1 MPIRTRL
8 ILWYSGLLAIIVIVF
23 SGAVYSVM
31 SWTLVN
37 AVDSTLDETAGQVIK
52 NSRVQRIG
60 EFGGPDNMVILL
72 PRLDIF
78 RASGVGVQ
86 VWDTRSD
93 SPSLAAASTNISD
106 FPYPLDADALGLDS
120 GSVYSNAVIN
130 GQPVRVLTRPM
141 VGVELMGESRAFAN
155 VQAVASLVTVI
166 QARERLLVV
175 MLVSGGL
182 GILGS
187 VMLGMWL
194 SRQALQ
200 PINRITEAAAR
211 IATTDDLSTRLV
223 WNGPRDELGRL
234 ASVFNQMMDRLE
246 HLFSVQRRFVA
257 DVSHELRT
265 PLTAIRGNLD
275 LVRRYGADAMSL
287 EAVESEVERMSR
299 MVNDL
304 LLLARADYGGLTLE
318 MEPVDLDA
326 LLIEVHKQARLLSK
340 DRSLSVIVDEIA
352 PVRVN
357 GNPDRLKQLV
367 LNLVHNAIKFTPD
380 GGTVGLALRQR
391 GTEAVIVV
399 RDTGIGISP
408 EDQARIF
415 DRFYQADTSRKHA
428 DGDGS
433 GLGLS
438 IARWI
443 AEAHG
448 GAITVESALGRG
460 SVFTIA
466 LPALGNRPTNGPGSE
481 HPTHTASKPPAH
493 LTAALT

>member
-8 ILWYSGLLAIIVIVF
+8 ILWYSGLLAVIIVVF
-23 SGAVYSVM
+23 SAAVYSVM

-37 AVDSTLDETAGQVIK
+37 AVDSTLDETVEQVIR

-60 EFGGPDNMVILL
+60 EFGGPDNMLILL

-86 VWDTRSD
+86 VWDTRHAE
-93 SPSLAAASTNISD
+93 PALAAASTNIAD
-106 FPYPLDADALGLDS
+106 YVDPLDASALGLS
-120 GSVYSNAVIN
+120 EGRVYTNAIIN

-141 VGVELMGESRAFAN
+141 VGVELMGDARAFAN
-155 VQAVASLVTVI
+155 VQAVASLTTVI

-175 MLVSGGL
+175 MLTSGAV

-187 VMLGMWL
+187 VMLGLWL

-200 PINRITEAAAR
+200 PINRITAAAAR
-211 IATTDDLSTRLV
+211 IAATDDLSTRLA
-223 WNGPRDELGRL
+223 WDGPRDELGRL

-287 EAVESEVERMSR
+287 EAIEGEVERMSR

-304 LLLARADYGGLTLE
+304 LLLVRADYGGLTLD
-318 MEPVDLDA
+318 MEPVDLDT
-326 LLIEVHKQARLLSK
+326 LLLEVHQQARLLSK
-340 DRSLSVIVDEIA
+340 SRHLTVVVDDIA
-352 PVRVN
+352 PVRVS
-357 GNPDRLKQLV
+357 GSADRLKQLL
-367 LNLVHNAIKFTPD
+367 LNLVQNAIKFTPD
-380 GGTVGLALRQR
+380 GGTITLTLRQR
-391 GTEAVIVV
+391 GPEALIAV
-399 RDTGIGISP
+399 RDTGIGIAP
-408 EDQARIF
+408 EDQKHIF
-415 DRFYQADTSRKHA
+415 DRFYQTDTSRQYT
-428 DGDGS
+428 DGGGA

-443 AEAHG
+443 VEAHG
-448 GAITVESALGRG
+448 GTIAVESAPEAG
-460 SVFTIA
+460 SVFTVT
-466 LPALGNRPTNGPGSE
+466 LPALGDGPAAPGPGGGRRARAAGGP
-481 HPTHTASKPPAH
+481 PTH
-493 LTAALT
+493 AAIAG

>member
-1 MPIRTRL
+1 MPFRTRL
-8 ILWYSGLLAIIVIVF
+8 ILWYSGLLTIIVIVF
-23 SGAVYSVM
+23 SAVVYSVM
-31 SWTLVN
+31 SWTLIT
-37 AVDSTLDETAGQVIK
+37 AVDNTLNETVDQVIK

-60 EFGGPDNMVILL
+60 QFGSPDNIVILL
-72 PRLDIF
+72 PRLDLF

-86 VWDTRSD
+86 VWDTRS
-93 SPSLAAASTNISD
+93 SEPALAATSTNISD
-106 FPYPLDADALGLDS
+106 FTKPLDPKALGLEN
-120 GSVYSNAVIN
+120 GSVYRNAVIN

-141 VGVELMGESRAFAN
+141 VGVELMGEPRAFAN
-155 VQAVASLVTVI
+155 VQAAASLATVI

-175 MLVSGGL
+175 MLAAGTVGV
-182 GILGS
+182 LGS
-187 VMLGMWL
+187 VMLGLWL
-194 SRQALQ
+194 SRQVLQ
-200 PINRITEAAAR
+200 PVSRITDAAAR
-211 IATTDDLSTRLV
+211 IAATDDLSTRLV

-234 ASVFNQMMDRLE
+234 AAVFNQMMDRLE

-287 EAVESEVERMSR
+287 EAIESEVERMSR

-304 LLLARADYGGLTLE
+304 LLLARADYGGLTLD

-326 LLIEVHKQARLLSK
+326 LLLEVYKQARLLSK
-340 DRSLSVIVDEIA
+340 DRNLKLVIDDIA
-352 PVRVN
+352 PMRVS

-380 GGTVGLALRQR
+380 GGEIGLALRQR
-391 GTEAVIVV
+391 GDEALIAV
-399 RDTGIGISP
+399 RDTGVGIAP
-408 EDQARIF
+408 EHQKHIF
-415 DRFYQADTSRKHA
+415 DRFYQVDTSRKHT
-428 DGDGS
+428 DGDGA

-448 GAITVESALGRG
+448 GTITVESELGKG
-460 SVFTIA
+460 STFTVVLPVLSDQQPNGSDSEGHFRSA
-466 LPALGNRPTNGPGSE
+466 SRLPARLI
-481 HPTHTASKPPAH
+481 
-493 LTAALT
+493 AALR

>member
-8 ILWYSGLLAIIVIVF
+8 ILWYSGLLTIIIIVF
-23 SGAVYSVM
+23 SAAVYSVM
-31 SWTLVN
+31 SWTLIT
-37 AVDSTLDETAGQVIK
+37 AVDNTLNETVDQVIK

-72 PRLDIF
+72 PRLDVF

-86 VWDTRSD
+86 VWDIRS
-93 SPSLAAASTNISD
+93 SEPALAATSTNISD
-106 FPYPLDADALGLDS
+106 FTRPLDAEALGLDS
-120 GSVYSNAVIN
+120 GSVYHNAVIN

-141 VGVELMGESRAFAN
+141 VGVELMGEPRAFAN
-155 VQAVASLVTVI
+155 VQAVASLATVI
-166 QARERLLVV
+166 QARDRLLVV
-175 MLVSGGL
+175 MLTAGVV

-200 PINRITEAAAR
+200 PINRITDAAAR

-234 ASVFNQMMDRLE
+234 AAVFNQMMDRLE

-265 PLTAIRGNLD
+265 PLTAVRGNLD

-287 EAVESEVERMSR
+287 EAIESEVERMSR

-326 LLIEVHKQARLLSK
+326 LLLETHKQARLLSK
-340 DRSLSVIVDEIA
+340 DRSLNLVIDEIA

-357 GNPDRLKQLV
+357 GSPDRLKQLV

-380 GGTVGLALRQR
+380 GGEVGLALRQR
-391 GTEAVIVV
+391 GAEAVITV
-399 RDTGIGISP
+399 RDTGIGIAP
-408 EDQARIF
+408 EDQKHIF
-415 DRFYQADTSRKHA
+415 DRFYQVDTSRKHA

-448 GAITVESALGRG
+448 GSIAVESALGKG
-460 SVFTIA
+460 SVFTVT
-466 LPALGNRPTNGPGSE
+466 LPLLGGQLPNGPEGE
-481 HPTHTASKPPAH
+481 RRARAASKPSAH
-493 LTAALT
+493 LTAALR